1 MKEIIIDNINAGQ
14 RFDKYLCKL
23 LPEAGKSFIYKMLR
37 KKNIVLNNK
46 KSDGSEKISQGDI
59 VKIFFSDETFDKFSH
74 SDKIPQNKNY
84 DNIIKNKVKTL
95 DIIYEDDNIVIVNKP
110 SGVLSQ
116 KAKPDDISINEII
129 GSYIMSDFDKK
140 KEQSFKPGICNRL
153 DRNTSGIVVAGK
165 NIHGLQTM
173 SAAFHDRTI
182 YKYYICIVKGVFTK
196 RQCLNGFI
204 RKDETGNI
212 VTILSEDEFNQ
223 INPSDRNNYSPVN
236 TEFIPVAH
244 SNDISLVKV
253 HLITGK
259 THQIRAHLKHIGYPI
274 AGDYKYGSSSFN
286 DYMKKNYQIKD
297 QMLHAYELIIPVK
310 AYPDLNDALHITTC
324 IPEEF
329 VRVLKGEDIWQP
341 GIQEV
346 LGALH

>member
-1 MKEIIIDNINAGQ
+1 MKEIIIDNIDAGQ

-46 KSDGSEKISQGDI
+46 KSDGSEKISQGDV

-74 SDKIPQNKNY
+74 SVTSPQDKNY
-84 DNIIKNKVKTL
+84 DNIIKNKIKTL
-95 DIIYEDDNIVIVNKP
+95 DIVYEDDNIVIANKP

-116 KAKPDDISINEII
+116 KAKPEDISINEII
-129 GSYIMSDFDKK
+129 GSYIMSGSDK

-165 NIHGLQTM
+165 NMYGLQTM

-196 RQCLNGFI
+196 RQCLHGFI
-204 RKDETGNI
+204 KKDETDNM
-212 VTILSEDEFNQ
+212 VTMLSEDEFSQLDSTN
-223 INPSDRNNYSPVN
+223 RNTYSPVN

-244 SNDISLVKV
+244 NNNMSLLKV

-286 DYMKKNYQIKD
+286 DYMKKNYHIKD

-310 AYPDLNDALHITTC
+310 AYPKLNDDLHITTC
-324 IPEEF
+324 IPDEF
-329 VRVLKGEDIWQP
+329 VRVLKGENIWQP
-341 GIQEV
+341 GIQEG